1 MPILNSLEPFFES
14 LGAGRGRGVIV
25 GIDPGKKRIGIAVSD
40 RAQSI
45 AFAADIVSAPQEIYD
60 FFTKRQAIAI
70 VVGLPRM
77 LDGTKGIAAEHAE
90 KLASKIN
97 EQLPDVPILLW
108 EEWYSTKAME
118 KMLIDEVDM
127 SRAKR
132 KKNLDKLAAAFIL
145 QGVLD
150 AAVKMKQ
157 G

>member
-1 MPILNSLEPFFES
+1 MARS
-14 LGAGRGRGVIV
+14 
-25 GIDPGKKRIGIAVSD
+25 
-40 RAQSI
+40 
-45 AFAADIVSAPQEIYD
+45 
-60 FFTKRQAIAI
+60 
-70 VVGLPRM
+70 
-77 LDGTKGIAAEHAE
+77 GIAAEHAE
-90 KLASKIN
+90 KLANKIT

-150 AAVKMKQ
+150 AAIKMRQ

>member
-1 MPILNSLEPFFES
+1 MPILNSLEVFFES

-45 AFAADIVSAPQEIYD
+45 AFAADIVSAPQEICD
-60 FFTKRQAIAI
+60 FFIKRQAIAI

-90 KLASKIN
+90 KLASEIT

-150 AAVKMKQ
+150 AAVKMRQ